1 MIEMKSNKLRI
12 TRSTIMKSSLAL
24 VIEQLLRL
32 EPFCELHLH
41 VALSFDTFSVFPL
54 LLFVVVVVSV
64 VVPIVGTVV
73 ESVPDVGKGG
83 EFCLELNN
91 ELNGTSGITK
101 SSSFTT
107 ICLFKTNAP
116 TLIVSLNDFDVSSL

>member
-1 MIEMKSNKLRI
+1 
-12 TRSTIMKSSLAL
+12 MKSSFAL

-41 VALSFDTFSVFPL
+41 VALSFDVFSVFPL
-54 LLFVVVVVSV
+54 LLSVAAVSV
-64 VVPIVGTVV
+64 VVPVAGPVVNVV
-73 ESVPDVGKGG
+73 ESVPDVGNGG

-107 ICLFKTNAP
+107 TCLFRTNAP
-116 TLIVSLNDFDVSSL
+116 TLIVSLSDFDVSSLY